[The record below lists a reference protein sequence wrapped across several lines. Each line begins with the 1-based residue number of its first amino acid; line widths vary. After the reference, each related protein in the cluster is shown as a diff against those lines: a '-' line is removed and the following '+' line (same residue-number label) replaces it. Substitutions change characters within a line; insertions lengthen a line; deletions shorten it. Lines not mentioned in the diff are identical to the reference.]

1 MAGEKADL
9 RILDISNLSFDDDS
23 IRVEKLV
30 AQLKEA
36 CESSGFFL
44 LKVASDK
51 DGSADDF
58 GKICLKML
66 QDAKKVF
73 ALPTKEKEKLV
84 NDEASQNFYQGRY
97 LHR

>member
-9 RILDISNLSFDDDS
+9 RILDISNLSFDDDKS

-44 LKVASDK
+44 LKIASD
-51 DGSADDF
+51 DASDDF

-73 ALPTKEKEKLV
+73 ALPTEEKEKLV
-84 NDEASQNFYQGRY
+84 NDETSQNFYQGR
-97 LHR
+97 

>member
-9 RILDISNLSFDDDS
+9 RILDISNLSFDDDNS

-84 NDEASQNFYQGRY
+84 NDEASQNFYQGR
-97 LHR
+97 

>member
-9 RILDISNLSFDDDS
+9 RILDISNLSFDDDNS

-44 LKVASDK
+44 LKIASD
-51 DGSADDF
+51 DGSSDDF

-73 ALPTKEKEKLV
+73 ALPTEEKEKLV
-84 NDEASQNFYQGRY
+84 NDEASQNFYQGR
-97 LHR
+97 